1 MPSRLLDICN
11 MVVRGH
17 PGSTLRLPEQSRLA
31 QLALNR
37 LEVTTANSKPKDIVE
52 LAREISTSIQRGE
65 PLSRRQAR
73 QAPWCL
79 WHEQARLAEQPEA
92 LRIILSAV
100 SEARR
105 PGAFSALA
113 TAFADRFDA
122 AAEGMNAAS
131 DCLQEL
137 VGKWETPWAKLH
149 HDFSFFHLELG
160 PQKLA
165 AAVVAQNRPAAAIV
179 AGYGVGAM
187 GARSGYVRAVTIS
200 MLDKLAEGG
209 EPDHL
214 KRLEKVERYALDER
228 GEPTFDGLLG
238 KIAEALLKPFGQA
251 RPEKTLRDRFLSLL
265 LRLLGDP
272 RVRSPKNKWHHVP
285 PVLTGV
291 VRGWLTEQSLRQF
304 LDIVDVT
311 AMERMWKYRRAFWE
325 AVYDAGL
332 ISEAWVAFG
341 PDGEQAARRAYG
353 RDASFARLEK
363 SGRHVE
369 PGHAVLLLRI
379 GDGIVADWS
388 HNGKYNIW
396 MDHADPSAPR
406 LYKSRYGSDE
416 LRILEGAAGN
426 YDTRT
431 KVSRSHTSPD
441 RYGWQNHV
449 SDVLYRMT
457 GVRVQPS
464 TYQVR

>member
-1 MPSRLLDICN
+1 MPARLREICAV
-11 MVVRGH
+11 MERGDRSL
-17 PGSTLRLPEQSRLA
+17 GIRLPEQSRLA

-37 LEVTTANSKPKDIVE
+37 TATTAVLPRPKDIVD
-52 LAREISTSIQRGE
+52 LAREISASIKRGE
-65 PLSRRQAR
+65 PLSRRQVR

-92 LRIILSAV
+92 LRTILDSVRQAH
-100 SEARR
+100 R

-113 TAFADRFDA
+113 TAFVDRFDA
-122 AAEGMNAAS
+122 TANGMSAAS
-131 DCLQEL
+131 DCLQML
-137 VGKWETPWAKLH
+137 VEKWETPWANLH
-149 HDFSFFHLELG
+149 GEFSFFDLQAG
-160 PQKLA
+160 PQRLA
-165 AAVVAQNRPAAAIV
+165 AAVVAQNRPAADIV
-179 AGYGVGAM
+179 SGYGVGAM

-200 MLDKLAEGG
+200 MLDRLAAGA

-214 KRLEKVERYALDER
+214 KRLEKVERYTLDEK
-228 GEPTFDGLLG
+228 GEPIFNGLLG
-238 KIAEALLKPFGQA
+238 KIAEALVKPFGQFK
-251 RPEKTLRDRFLSLL
+251 PDKTLRDRFLSLL

-285 PVLTGV
+285 SALTGV

-304 LDIVDVT
+304 LDIVDIT

-341 PDGEQAARRAYG
+341 PDGEKEARRAYG

-363 SGRHVE
+363 SGRQIE
-369 PGHAVLLLRI
+369 SGHAVLLLRI

-396 MDHADPSAPR
+396 MDHSDATAPQ
-406 LYKSRYGSDE
+406 LYKSQYGSDE
-416 LRILEGAAGN
+416 LRIIEGASGN
-426 YDTRT
+426 YDTRR

-441 RYGWQNHV
+441 RYGWQNHA
-449 SDVLYRMT
+449 SEVLYRMT

-464 TYQVR
+464 RYQVR